1 MKIATTNKHSM
12 FKASTLVGCAIGG
25 AGIASA
31 TPDPNVVFTP
41 ESPHITGSQPGFIS
55 ASSFNFLSGEVTDN
69 GPTSPTYIAFGLMDE
84 GKPSIFHDGSTYTED
99 GIADFYSYNAVL
111 ALESGGGSKAIALLS
126 TNTEIDFDF
135 FFPPQPS
142 GGEPG
147 GPMHSDWIGEGTTQG
162 FVGFSYTTNVD
173 VEVDFSTTTLF
184 GWAEFAYDS
193 PSDTLALL
201 SFGFNT
207 EGNSVFTPETLT
219 NYTAPSAIPE
229 PASFGLAAAMLA
241 GSAALGRRRLR
252 AA

>member
-1 MKIATTNKHSM
+1 MKIATTNKPSAL
-12 FKASTLVGCAIGG
+12 KASTLVGCAIGG

-31 TPDPNVVFTP
+31 VPDPNVVFTP
-41 ESPHITGSQPGFIS
+41 ESPLITGSQPGYTT
-55 ASSFNFLSGEVTDN
+55 ASSFNFLNGEVTEN
-69 GPTSPTYIAFGLMDE
+69 GPTSPTYIGFGLMNA
-84 GKPSIFHDGSTYTED
+84 GKPTIFHDGSSYTED
-99 GIADFYSYNAVL
+99 GVVDYYSYNAL
-111 ALESGGGSKAIALLS
+111 LDADGGSKAIALLR
-126 TNTEIDFDF
+126 TNTEIDAGSFL
-135 FFPPQPS
+135 PPLAAEGTNGAS
-142 GGEPG
+142 L
-147 GPMHSDWIGEGTTQG
+147 HSDWIGEGTTQG

-173 VEVDFSTTTLF
+173 VEVDFSTTTLY

-207 EGNSVFTPETLT
+207 EGNSAFTPDTLT
-219 NYTAPSAIPE
+219 NYNAPAAIPE